1 MRGSHMRVEKRSLVN
16 PASTNEPVKRRA
28 PYAPRACDVCRRR
41 KGRCDGQKPCE
52 YCHSRAMDCCYSDG
66 NALRHDSQNHDD
78 QALDNVTNDT
88 QTHDSQAHLMPSTEP
103 DGSAPQAPR
112 APQEPAVA
120 WTPEALSTVIANM
133 QVQLNAL
140 MTHAR
145 IATEAQS
152 PERPRTMPTPVS
164 NSLNN
169 SVPPGP
175 GAKTSLTAPS
185 PTADI
190 RLRSSVR
197 RFYGPTSPDYSLNAA
212 LIRLEQRN
220 SNDSGTEI
228 DDQRVPGIVDSQ
240 SDDEDPTGGA
250 DSSDAVI
257 SSNNRRRQA
266 LSKLRTLLS
275 KPEAT
280 RLLYVYQDAIG
291 EIHPICDIASLVEQ
305 TEAFYN
311 TSDTDAEWR
320 SYADPLN
327 EENNLL
333 IVNLAIS
340 IALLAESGS
349 QSELGKALFESCRD
363 LINAKLAA
371 PATGI
376 KSVTVVLLAG
386 FYHYFGGCL
395 TLAWRMCGSA
405 GRMAME
411 LGLHSGV
418 VSRHYPESDR
428 RRAEVI
434 TISCSLAIL
443 DRQWSAAAG
452 LPPHFQESVFE
463 LAQASLV
470 QSPYLKAMMT
480 FTLMSYKFNEPI
492 SRAANGGSC
501 EDDDA
506 FEVTNIQIEQWR
518 KKALEEQGFV
528 HPRLWHSM
536 ATMIPLSW
544 TTMLYLRANAV
555 RIILLRSL
563 FLSTSNRA
571 ACRCKVQPALEL
583 ISDSINVI
591 SILDHTTDV
600 YRKQHPLFQHFL
612 ASACALLFLIIAYT
626 NETGAASSTNF
637 PVDFADSINRN
648 FMKALSLS
656 SSYSNLSQSSHKL
669 WKRLAS
675 LRETLCHMDILSRE
689 EAFGAL
695 GNAVSRTDQT
705 PPFQNQASSG
715 FMDRGSNKHQL
726 ASPSTSLNNSMMYE
740 TGFFGDTRRG
750 LDNADS
756 LGVGAFDKS
765 MSLFDPLLFQWPL
778 AETDTFFSEA
788 GF

>member
-1 MRGSHMRVEKRSLVN
+1 MHYR
-16 PASTNEPVKRRA
+16 
-28 PYAPRACDVCRRR
+28 
-41 KGRCDGQKPCE
+41 
-52 YCHSRAMDCCYSDG
+52 
-66 NALRHDSQNHDD
+66 
-78 QALDNVTNDT
+78 
-88 QTHDSQAHLMPSTEP
+88 
-103 DGSAPQAPR
+103 
-112 APQEPAVA
+112 
-120 WTPEALSTVIANM
+120 ALSTIIANM
-133 QVQLNAL
+133 QAQLNAL

-145 IATEAQS
+145 IATEARS
-152 PERPRTMPTPVS
+152 PERPQTIPTPVS

-175 GAKTSLTAPS
+175 GSKTSLTAPS

-220 SNDSGTEI
+220 SSDLGTEI
-228 DDQRVPGIVDSQ
+228 DDQRVPSIVDSQ
-240 SDDEDPTGGA
+240 SDDEGPTGGP
-250 DSSDAVI
+250 DSSDVVI

-349 QSELGKALFESCRD
+349 QSEMGKALFESCRD
-363 LINAKLAA
+363 LINAKLAV

-376 KSVTVVLLAG
+376 KSVTVVLLAVSVPAAFPGTLQRIKLTQFMQG

-470 QSPYLKAMMT
+470 
-480 FTLMSYKFNEPI
+480 
-492 SRAANGGSC
+492 
-501 EDDDA
+501 
-506 FEVTNIQIEQWR
+506 
-518 KKALEEQGFV
+518 
-528 HPRLWHSM
+528 
-536 ATMIPLSW
+536 
-544 TTMLYLRANAV
+544 
-555 RIILLRSL
+555 RI
-563 FLSTSNRA
+563 
-571 ACRCKVQPALEL
+571 
-583 ISDSINVI
+583 
-591 SILDHTTDV
+591 
-600 YRKQHPLFQHFL
+600 
-612 ASACALLFLIIAYT
+612 
-626 NETGAASSTNF
+626 
-637 PVDFADSINRN
+637 
-648 FMKALSLS
+648 SLS
-656 SSYSNLSQSSHKL
+656 CKHIV
-669 WKRLAS
+669 A
-675 LRETLCHMDILSRE
+675 
-689 EAFGAL
+689 
-695 GNAVSRTDQT
+695 
-705 PPFQNQASSG
+705 
-715 FMDRGSNKHQL
+715 RG
-726 ASPSTSLNNSMMYE
+726 
-740 TGFFGDTRRG
+740 
-750 LDNADS
+750 
-756 LGVGAFDKS
+756 
-765 MSLFDPLLFQWPL
+765 
-778 AETDTFFSEA
+778 
-788 GF
+788 